1 MQYLSSYALGSV
13 SVNRVDFNYYNNRVD
28 ISINFNNLME
38 NPFYDRDRDY
48 YQSLG
53 RVFDVPCI
61 LNQFV
66 FRNTHTN
73 EIFQAEYPGFCR
85 SYGTNSVQILMNPR
99 DYLRLVVNE
108 FINRNSTTVPLEM
121 YTKDMIGAPFNLR
134 IEPDDPI
141 ECDARLYFY
150 SEERIINEI
159 DYWTDEGILLIH
171 FNTFIEVATVN
182 VSKLSLSR
190 NYYQDANNSVNI
202 TSGEIL
208 NQSPGL
214 TSSVAIRLTLTDLA
228 LVGSKGICTEGLGGS
243 CRLVAESG
251 FAAAYYGRETF
262 SINNYVNNF
271 RSAPT
276 GEQNLL

>member
-1 MQYLSSYALGSV
+1 MHCLNICPLMLGSV
-13 SVNRVDFNYYNNRVD
+13 LVNSVNFNYYNTHVV
-28 ISINFNNLME
+28 ISIYFNNLMV
-38 NPFYDRDRDY
+38 NPYQRDYDYY
-48 YQSLG
+48 YQSSN
-53 RVFDVPCI
+53 RVFDVPCL

-73 EIFQAEYPGFCR
+73 EIFQAEYPGACD
-85 SYGTNSVQILMNPR
+85 SYGTNHVQIRMNPR

-108 FINRNSTTVPLEM
+108 FVNTTSTTIPLEM
-121 YTKDMIGAPFNLR
+121 YTADMIGAPFNLR

-141 ECDARLYFY
+141 ECDARLYLY
-150 SEERIINEI
+150 SVGITDI
-159 DYWTDEGILLIH
+159 DYWTNEGILLIH

-190 NYYQDANNSVNI
+190 NYYQDANNTVNI

-228 LVGSKGICTEGLGGS
+228 LVGSKGICTEGGS

-262 SINNYVNNF
+262 STNNYVNNF